1 MIWMVKHSVISVIPF
16 VSWSMPHVHYRTFE
30 HRYCLHWCNICFIE
44 KSWKKSRWWFQI
56 FFKIFTPSWGRFKG
70 VTNHQ
75 FEKDAPIER
84 QDIVVFLQV
93 PEPQWG
99 VLRPLPSFWRFSAPG
114 LQNQRRVS
122 KTYGL
127 FWWQNLLIYDLF
139 VGIED
144 KTQVVWN
151 SILPKVIIWGLLYI
165 YIEIIILYRLLCLY
179 DKSYM
184 IYIHGKVSFKLMEQS
199 LDFLD
204 CRPDLW
210 LNSFPS
216 DLENW
221 SWKWWELL
229 FVQFLLKLCNVY
241 TGIWDDDW
249 W

>member
-1 MIWMVKHSVISVIPF
+1 MVSNV
-16 VSWSMPHVHYRTFE
+16 
-30 HRYCLHWCNICFIE
+30 LN
-44 KSWKKSRWWFQI
+44 
-56 FFKIFTPSWGRFKG
+56 IFTPSWGRFKG

-144 KTQVVWN
+144 KTQVSRYEIASCQKWHSFSIFFNVVLA
-151 SILPKVIIWGLLYI
+151 SILEVWRPNSNSLQQIMFLSGWIVDNLRVTVHI
-165 YIEIIILYRLLCLY
+165 YRNNYELLCLY

-221 SWKWWELL
+221 SKVLEMVRITVCAVS
-229 FVQFLLKLCNVY
+229 FK
-241 TGIWDDDW
+241 TM
-249 W
+249 